1 MNYDVIRRA
10 DPTDFYDLIQTVGS
24 GTYGEVWKAKEIKTG
39 LLTAIKVVKLE
50 AGDNFAAI
58 QQEIYM
64 LKDCLHPNIIAYYN
78 SFLKRDKLWIVMEYC
93 SGGSLQDIYQLTGPL
108 KEQQIAFVCRE
119 TLRGLH
125 YLHSKR
131 QVHRDVKS
139 ANILLTSKGDVKLA
153 DFGVAAQITETIG
166 KRKSFIGTPYWMA
179 PEVACVEKKGGYGN
193 ECDVWSVGI
202 TAIEL
207 AELQPPHFELHPM
220 SVLYMMTKNNYK
232 PPRLKEKDKWS
243 PLFHE
248 FIKLCLTKNPKRRPS
263 PEKLLVTCNFVIGE
277 LSSHLTRELLDKV
290 NNPSAYYNKNEEDH
304 MISRMSTV
312 SICDDSTLELSYNQS
327 LNQEKSKL
335 SFGTPKINSSDQE
348 VKNGFCNEKNI
359 SYKLPQSITKDKC
372 EDVENIEVDFCP
384 SPRILSRRPTSI
396 PPPPPIDNNKS
407 YKEIQCNK
415 TNHPDSSN
423 SVEFLHTP
431 AVTMGACFVNIFHD
445 CGYKIHCTASWI
457 HPHTKKKLL
466 LIGAE
471 EGIFSLDLDEL
482 HENSLEL
489 IHKKRCV
496 WLYVISDVLM
506 ALQGKTPFIYR
517 HDLISLTQKTI
528 AQKLSKTVNKIPE
541 KFLPKA
547 LAVTVRLAETKDCL
561 QCIIDKSLFGMKN
574 TYLCCVIP
582 NALLLFQWYDPYKKF
597 LLLKK
602 IDVKKFP
609 FLPLKPFQ
617 LLYGST
623 AVDSDFP
630 KICIGVYRSKETNQ
644 FYLHTGD
651 FNDYNENTSDTSSVN
666 DDDVDSSCDSNRN
679 STLVHSSNRA
689 TITQKNKL
697 EIPPFQLGTMEKIE
711 VKSMKQLDA
720 NTILLSYNNKVFFI
734 DMDGNLKRRVRGPN
748 TFIFTFN
755 IDAILVLSD
764 SFLAFHRHG
773 IEGRS
778 LKTGDMTQ
786 DLCDHTKFY
795 QLIGVDS
802 MVVLKIRQVK
812 TTATSDSR
820 YCDLAILTGHVSTL

>member
-10 DPTDFYDLIQTVGS
+10 EPTDFYDLIQTVGS

-39 LLTAIKVVKLE
+39 LITAVKVVKLE

-108 KEQQIAFVCRE
+108 REQQIAFVCRE

-220 SVLYMMTKNNYK
+220 SVLYMMTKSNYK
-232 PPRLKEKDKWS
+232 PPRLKERDKWS

-263 PEKLLVTCNFVIGE
+263 PEKLLISCNFVIGE
-277 LSSHLTRELLDKV
+277 LSSHLTKELLDRV
-290 NNPSAYYNKNEEDH
+290 NNPSVYYNDNEIDP

-312 SICDDSTLELSYNQS
+312 SVYDDDTLDISNNHSVTQGRT
-327 LNQEKSKL
+327 KL
-335 SFGTPKINSSDQE
+335 SFGTPKVNPTEQE
-348 VKNGFCNEKNI
+348 IKNGYCD
-359 SYKLPQSITKDKC
+359 DKTLSC
-372 EDVENIEVDFCP
+372 KSTMLENKEESENLENIEILP
-384 SPRILSRRPTSI
+384 PLSPRLISRRPTAI
-396 PPPPPIDNNKS
+396 PPLPPSQLD
-407 YKEIQCNK
+407 NK
-415 TNHPDSSN
+415 TIKNIHRSTTEPPDPTN
-423 SVEFLHTP
+423 FAGFLQTP
-431 AVTMGACFVNIFHD
+431 AVTMGACFVNIFHG
-445 CGYKIHCTASWI
+445 CSYKIHCTASWV
-457 HPHTKKKLL
+457 HPISKKKLL

-489 IHKKRCV
+489 IHKRRCV
-496 WLYVISDVLM
+496 WLYVIKDVLM
-506 ALQGKTPFIYR
+506 AIQGKTPFLYR
-517 HDLISLTQKTI
+517 HDLIALTQKNI
-528 AQKLSKTVNKIPE
+528 AQKISKTVNKIPE

-547 LAVTVRLAETKDCL
+547 LAVTVRLPETKDCL
-561 QCIIDKSLFGMKN
+561 QCIIDKSPFGMQN

-582 NALLLFQWYDPYKKF
+582 NALLLFQWYEPYQKF

-602 IDVKKFP
+602 IDVKRFP

-617 LLYGST
+617 LIYGSS
-623 AVDSDFP
+623 AADSDFP
-630 KICIGVYRSKETNQ
+630 KVCIGVYRSKETNQ
-644 FYLHTGD
+644 FFLHMGD
-651 FNDYNENTSDTSSVN
+651 FNDYSENSSDTSSNN
-666 DDDVDSSCDSNRN
+666 DDEIDSSSDSNRN
-679 STLVHSSNRA
+679 STLIHGSNKA
-689 TITQKNKL
+689 TITQKNSL

-711 VKSMKQLDA
+711 VKSMKQLDV
-720 NTILLSYNNKVFFI
+720 NTVIFSCNNKVYLI
-734 DMDGNLKRRVRGPN
+734 DMDGNLKRRFQSPN
-748 TFIFTFN
+748 TFSFTFN
-755 IDAILVLSD
+755 VEALLVLSD

-773 IEGRS
+773 VEGRS
-778 LKTGDMTQ
+778 WRTGDMTQ
-786 DLCDHTKFY
+786 DLCDHSKFY
-795 QLIGVDS
+795 QLIGS
-802 MVVLKIRQVK
+802 EE
-812 TTATSDSR
+812 
-820 YCDLAILTGHVSTL
+820 

>member
-1 MNYDVIRRA
+1 MNNDVIRRA
-10 DPTDFYDLIQTVGS
+10 DPTDFYNLIQTVGS

-39 LLTAIKVVKLE
+39 LITAIKVVKLE

-277 LSSHLTRELLDKV
+277 LSSHLTKELLDKV
-290 NNPSAYYNKNEEDH
+290 NNPSIYYKNEEDH
-304 MISRMSTV
+304 MISRMSTI
-312 SICDDSTLELSYNQS
+312 SIRDDSTLELSNNQS
-327 LNQEKSKL
+327 INQGRSKL
-335 SFGTPKINSSDQE
+335 SFGTPKVNPTEQE
-348 VKNGFCNEKNI
+348 IKNGYCNEKNL
-359 SYKLPQSITKDKC
+359 SSRLSQPELKEKC
-372 EDVENIEVDFCP
+372 EDVENIQIQYSSTPKF
-384 SPRILSRRPTSI
+384 LNRRPTAI
-396 PPPPPIDNNKS
+396 PPPPPIDNNKC
-407 YKEIQCNK
+407 IK
-415 TNHPDSSN
+415 TLHRCVTEPSDSKN
-423 SVEFLHTP
+423 SSEFLHTP

-457 HPHTKKKLL
+457 NPQTKKKLL

-471 EGIFSLDLDEL
+471 EGIFSLDFDEL
-482 HENSLEL
+482 HENSLKL
-489 IHKKRCV
+489 LHKKRCV
-496 WLYVISDVLM
+496 WLYVINGVLM
-506 ALQGKTPFIYR
+506 ALQGKTPYIYR
-517 HDLISLTQKTI
+517 HDLISLTQKNI
-528 AQKLSKTVNKIPE
+528 AHKLSKTVNRIPE

-547 LAVTVRLAETKDCL
+547 LAVTVKLVETKDCL
-561 QCIIDKSLFGMKN
+561 QCIIDKSPFGMEN

-582 NALLLFQWYDPYKKF
+582 NALLLYQWYDPYKKF
-597 LLLKK
+597 LMLKK

-617 LLYGST
+617 FLYGST

-644 FYLHTGD
+644 FFLHTGD

-679 STLVHSSNRA
+679 STLIHSSNRA
-689 TITQKNKL
+689 TLTQKNLL
-697 EIPPFQLGTMEKIE
+697 EINPFQLRTMEKIE
-711 VKSMKQLDA
+711 VKSMKQLDSD
-720 NTILLSYNNKVFFI
+720 TILLSYNNKVLFI
-734 DMDGNLKRRVRGPN
+734 DMNGNLKKRVQSPN

-755 IDAILVLSD
+755 VEAILVLPD

-773 IEGRS
+773 VEGRS
-778 LKTGDMTQ
+778 WKTGDMTQ
-786 DLCDHTKFY
+786 DLCDHSKFY
-795 QLIGVDS
+795 QLIGVDD

-812 TTATSDSR
+812 APTNSDSG
-820 YCDLAILTGHVSTL
+820 YCDLAILTGHVSTM